1 MQTTLP
7 LSEFLQR
14 RKTGVLFD
22 VRTPAEYRQGHIPG
36 ALNLPLF
43 TDEERAVVGTL
54 YVRTSRE
61 SAIEKGLEFV
71 GPKMAG
77 FVKEAR
83 RLAEGRPLLLYC
95 WRGGMRSGSMTWLMR
110 TAGMEAF
117 SLAGGYKAWR
127 RGFETLMAD
136 LPWKMMVVSGMTGCG
151 KTDVLGELRKQGE
164 QVLDLEA
171 LACHRGSAFG
181 ALGQQPQPS
190 TEHFGNLLHE
200 TFLGFDPQRMVWV
213 ENESKSIGQVFIPE
227 PLWGVMSQAPAVSY
241 SIPHALRCRRLA
253 SEYGGFGKEE
263 LCESFRK
270 IEARLGGQR
279 LREALALVQ
288 GQRLEE
294 AAAVALHYY
303 DKGYALSTE
312 KQGRTVVSTLDMPD
326 DDPKRAAERMI
337 QIVSKWINQ

>member
-1 MQTTLP
+1 M
-7 LSEFLQR
+7 
-14 RKTGVLFD
+14 LFD

-61 SAIEKGLEFV
+61 AAIEKGLEFV
-71 GPKMAG
+71 GPRMAG

-83 RLAEGRPLLLYC
+83 RLADGRPLLLYC

-127 RGFETLMAD
+127 RGFETLMAT
-136 LPWKMMVVSGMTGCG
+136 LPWKMTIVGGMTGCG
-151 KTDVLGELRKQGE
+151 KTEVLGELRQRGE

-200 TFLGFDPQRMVWV
+200 TMLGFDPGRVVWV
-213 ENESKSIGQVFIPE
+213 ENESKAIGRVFIPD
-227 PLWGVMSQAPAVSY
+227 PLWNVMSQAPMVSY

-253 SEYGGFGKEE
+253 AEYGGFGKEE

-270 IEARLGGQR
+270 IAARLGGDRLKKALELVHEQR
-279 LREALALVQ
+279 V
-288 GQRLEE
+288 EE
-294 AAAVALHYY
+294 AAALALHYY
-303 DKGYALSTE
+303 DKGYALSTA
-312 KQGRTVVSTLDMPD
+312 KQARNVVSVLDMPD
-326 DDPKRAAERMI
+326 DNPPLAAEKMI
-337 QIVSKWINQ
+337 EFATKWTDR